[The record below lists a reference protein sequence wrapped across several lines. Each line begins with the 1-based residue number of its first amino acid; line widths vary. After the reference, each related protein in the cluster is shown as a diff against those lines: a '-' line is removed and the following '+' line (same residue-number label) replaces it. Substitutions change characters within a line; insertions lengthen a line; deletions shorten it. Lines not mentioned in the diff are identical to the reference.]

1 MRSCSR
7 CRCSGDVARQNRKVS
22 AVSGRNAVPNSVGSG
37 TMVRPSSRNRFCAGD
52 HEGRVAAV
60 TDPPDPVQRPFDEL
74 AEIRLLAPA
83 IGAVV
88 VDRHVDRVLA
98 EMHDDAGRRRKP
110 GIIEMTLQPGADER
124 PAHLRAAV
132 VDGAPGSRLPV
143 PAQLVHRLVDGGHFE
158 DIAAGVARSAL
169 PGQRRRFRQAG
180 RAKTLA
186 VADQELLLLQR
197 AQRALDLEA
206 GQSGRVNDPPSSSS
220 RRPPP
225 RERPATPSD
234 PSSSTCSSALR
245 SGHRAAPE
253 PAEIGARVT
262 ASSRMYAG
270 FTQTDC

>member
-1 MRSCSR
+1 
-7 CRCSGDVARQNRKVS
+7 
-22 AVSGRNAVPNSVGSG
+22 
-37 TMVRPSSRNRFCAGD
+37 MV
-52 HEGRVAAV
+52 H
-60 TDPPDPVQRPFDEL
+60 
-74 AEIRLLAPA
+74 
-83 IGAVV
+83 
-88 VDRHVDRVLA
+88 
-98 EMHDDAGRRRKP
+98 
-110 GIIEMTLQPGADER
+110 
-124 PAHLRAAV
+124 
-132 VDGAPGSRLPV
+132 PV
-143 PAQLVHRLVDGGHFE
+143 PVCQCSAQLVHRLVDGGHFK

-206 GQSGRVNDPPSSSS
+206 GQSGRVNRSPSSSS
-220 RRPPP
+220 RLPLP

-262 ASSRMYAG
+262 ASSRMYAA
-270 FTQTDC
+270 FTQTDCSSRIARIGPNCKPMLRGDPICIDNSISAGRRDL